1 MLCEPMQ
8 TQNIAFEDKFSVK
21 GSDGIETLLMAAC
34 RGV

>member
-1 MLCEPMQ
+1 MQQMQ
-8 TQNIAFEDKFSVK
+8 TQNIVFEGKFSVK

>member
-1 MLCEPMQ
+1 MCVQQMQ